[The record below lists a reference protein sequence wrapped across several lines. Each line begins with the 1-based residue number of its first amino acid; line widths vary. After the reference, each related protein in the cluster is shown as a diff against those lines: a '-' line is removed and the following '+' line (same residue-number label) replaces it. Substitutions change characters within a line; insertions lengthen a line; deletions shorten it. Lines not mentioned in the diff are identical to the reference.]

1 MYNGYLSVANYGLP
15 HSSCY
20 LACWEFSNMA
30 RTCTVMN
37 PRDSYQSVGGCGD
50 IGKDAVF
57 FFFFLIEQ
65 CLTKRWPM
73 VTQLEEQNN

>member
-1 MYNGYLSVANYGLP
+1 
-15 HSSCY
+15 
-20 LACWEFSNMA
+20 MA

-57 FFFFLIEQ
+57 FFFFFPNRAVSDKALANGDTTRGTE
-65 CLTKRWPM
+65 
-73 VTQLEEQNN
+73 

>member
-1 MYNGYLSVANYGLP
+1 
-15 HSSCY
+15 
-20 LACWEFSNMA
+20 MA

-57 FFFFLIEQ
+57 FFFFFLIEQ